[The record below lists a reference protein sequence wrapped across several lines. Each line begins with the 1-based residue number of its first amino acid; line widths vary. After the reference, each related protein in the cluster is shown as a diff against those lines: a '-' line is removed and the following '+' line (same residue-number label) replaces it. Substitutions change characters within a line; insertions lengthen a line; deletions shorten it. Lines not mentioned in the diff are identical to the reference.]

1 MWNKSTSLE
10 KKEQLNASETLLK
23 FANYGGHILLISNIV
38 LWQTT
43 LYFCAVRKKNQKPF
57 TRIFISWPSGMILT
71 TEWGRKGHTVYLN
84 RILKIYSSADN
95 A

>member
-43 LYFCAVRKKNQKPF
+43 LYFCAVKKKPKSLLQEF
-57 TRIFISWPSGMILT
+57 LFHDLQACFLQQSGAEKVIQYIWI
-71 TEWGRKGHTVYLN
+71 EY
-84 RILKIYSSADN
+84 
-95 A
+95 